1 MAVAPILFYIPIF
14 GWMARS
20 CGLIP
25 ATNNMIKKALIEK
38 YNVILYLGGIEEL
51 IAYEKNELYIKKRW
65 GYLKAKNEWITFL
78 FRYFS
83 HLESFNHDQFMASSV
98 GFIMKK
104 TTLGFQKI
112 KVQLLKITS
121 DALYEGEMKFLPFMN
136 LLNDLDINDQV
147 SPLPN
152 TYLVKY
158 HPSRNFIS
166 VITYYIVNGSLPVDY
181 AFLIKSY
188 LWEPIRLLFL
198 YKSYSKYFTS
208 A

>member
-1 MAVAPILFYIPIF
+1 
-14 GWMARS
+14 
-20 CGLIP
+20 
-25 ATNNMIKKALIEK
+25 MIISIKEYTITINF
-38 YNVILYLGGIEEL
+38 NVINFNIL
-51 IAYEKNELYIKKRW
+51 IKRW

-83 HLESFNHDQFMASSV
+83 NLQSFNHDQFIASSV

-121 DALYEGEMKFLPFMN
+121 DALNEGEMKFLPFMS

-147 SPLPN
+147 NPVPN

-188 LWEPIRLLFL
+188 LAFIRKIESYLNSGNEEVLVAIISVMKSTEVRDRVDKNDKEDILFL
-198 YKSYSKYFTS
+198 ITR